1 MENNIQPKNSNLIE
15 ITTPV
20 QAKRGNRQFF
30 DQHHKVSYIT
40 YANGY
45 VRREI
50 KASYVSPY
58 TNSNKVYKCQD
69 QFVINKRTATK
80 QTYKANNGY
89 EYSYTSTGVI
99 KEPCPQKR
107 MDIIDHHSI
116 NYKGYKGR
124 FTNPGYTLVAK

>member
-1 MENNIQPKNSNLIE
+1 MDNNIQPKNTNLVE

-30 DQHHKVSYIT
+30 DTHHKVSYIT

-50 KASYVSPY
+50 KATYVSPY
-58 TNSNKVYKCQD
+58 TTNTKVYKMQD
-69 QFVINKRTATK
+69 QFVINKRTYEK
-80 QTYKANNGY
+80 QSWTNNYGQLTT
-89 EYSYTSTGVI
+89 YTSTGVI

-107 MDIIDHHSI
+107 MDIIDHHST
-116 NYKGYKGR
+116 NYKGYTGR
-124 FTNPGYTLVAK
+124 FSRGGYTLVAK

>member
-1 MENNIQPKNSNLIE
+1 MDNNIQPKNTNLIE

-30 DQHHKVSYIT
+30 DTHHKVSYIT

-50 KASYVSPY
+50 KATYVSPY
-58 TNSNKVYKCQD
+58 TASNKVYKMQD

-80 QTYKANNGY
+80 QTYKAANGY
-89 EYSYTSTGVI
+89 EYTYTSTGVI

-107 MDIIDHHSI
+107 MDIIDHHST

-124 FTNPGYTLVAK
+124 FTRDGFTLVAK